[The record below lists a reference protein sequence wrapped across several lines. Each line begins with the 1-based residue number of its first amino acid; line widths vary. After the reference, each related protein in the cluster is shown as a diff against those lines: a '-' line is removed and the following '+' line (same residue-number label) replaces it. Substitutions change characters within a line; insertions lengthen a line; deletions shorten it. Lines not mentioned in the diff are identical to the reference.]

1 MKPFLAGVVTTVGV
15 LFVSLFFSGIA
26 ITGGQG
32 AFPQV
37 IDCRYTGGPPAVQM
51 EIGTNREH
59 GGFVTF
65 RALGCTGYWHVNSRT

>member
-1 MKPFLAGVVTTVGV
+1 MRSFLAGVATTIVCGALA
-15 LFVSLFFSGIA
+15 LFVFGIA
-26 ITGGQG
+26 VG
-32 AFPQV
+32 FPQV